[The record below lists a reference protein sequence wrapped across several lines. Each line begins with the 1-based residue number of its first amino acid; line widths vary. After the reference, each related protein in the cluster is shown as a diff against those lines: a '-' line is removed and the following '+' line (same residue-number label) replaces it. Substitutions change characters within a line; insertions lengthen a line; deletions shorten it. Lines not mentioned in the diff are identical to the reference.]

1 MPEVDRLAI
10 EGKVKEILSK
20 QFGKGIEAISFDQ
33 RLVED
38 LGMDSFLAVELIFE
52 LEDHLAIKIPDSDMI
67 NLKTV
72 GDVVNYACA
81 RAVQT
86 ES

>member
-1 MPEVDRLAI
+1 MSEVDRPAI

-20 QFGKGIEAISFDQ
+20 QFGKGIDEISFDQ
-33 RLVED
+33 KLVED

-52 LEDHLAIKIPDSDMI
+52 LEDHLAIKIPDSDMV

-86 ES
+86 GS

>member
-1 MPEVDRLAI
+1 MSEIDRPAI
-10 EGKVKEILSK
+10 EMKVKEILSK
-20 QFGKGIEAISFDQ
+20 QFGKGIDEISFDQ

-72 GDVVNYACA
+72 GDVINYACS
-81 RAVQT
+81 RKP
-86 ES
+86 

>member
-1 MPEVDRLAI
+1 MSEIDRPAI
-10 EGKVKEILSK
+10 EAKIKEILSK
-20 QFGKGIEAISFDQ
+20 QFGKGVAEISFDQ
-33 RLVED
+33 KLVED

-72 GDVVNYACA
+72 GDVVNYACS
-81 RAVQT
+81 RKMCV
-86 ES
+86 